1 MQQVRERERAL
12 LLEEAVNNIQPFTE
26 ELREFAAA
34 YSVPPD
40 ALRKHVLFIR
50 RLFLWI
56 EDESVCARSLRIACL
71 LCFCHRFCGVCCML
85 ACPMCSNV
93 LELDLRLLRLHVT
106 RLSWMLIDRK
116 EVLLRMCSVLTDV
129 AASDEDNDPN
139 ADRRRR
145 RRTEASML

>member
-1 MQQVRERERAL
+1 MC
-12 LLEEAVNNIQPFTE
+12 T
-26 ELREFAAA
+26 FAA
-34 YSVPPD
+34 D
-40 ALRKHVLFIR
+40 
-50 RLFLWI
+50 
-56 EDESVCARSLRIACL
+56 
-71 LCFCHRFCGVCCML
+71 CML
-85 ACPMCSNV
+85 VVFLSPFVAFAACFACPMCSNI